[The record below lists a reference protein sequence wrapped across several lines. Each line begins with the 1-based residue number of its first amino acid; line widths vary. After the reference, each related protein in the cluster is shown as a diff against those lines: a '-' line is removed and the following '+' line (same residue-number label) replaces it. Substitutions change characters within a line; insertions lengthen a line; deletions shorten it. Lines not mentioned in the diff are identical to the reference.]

1 MINLARD
8 RNLQTSTVSFR
19 GAIPEAETRDRVLS
33 GAEAARLFPLFPD
46 WLRRLAEVARE
57 TALSEGDMIRLT
69 DEMIDTEQGVIVPAG
84 GRIKTH
90 VRQIAPLTDRVT
102 EILQEIAAE
111 RRQTKVRNVHGLVFT
126 RANGKAITK
135 DAIAATMR
143 RVCRDAGV
151 KNFRFHD
158 LRHCAK
164 TNWAK
169 QGIGVDAAMLAA
181 GHKSVQMHQ
190 RYVHLQSRD
199 IAKAFGIVEKC
210 SRDVPKENPTEQA
223 QAVSN

>member
-1 MINLARD
+1 
-8 RNLQTSTVSFR
+8 
-19 GAIPEAETRDRVLS
+19 
-33 GAEAARLFPLFPD
+33 
-46 WLRRLAEVARE
+46 
-57 TALSEGDMIRLT
+57 MIRLT
-69 DEMIDTEQGVIVPAG
+69 DEMIDTEQGVIVPTG

-90 VRQIAPLTDRVT
+90 VRQIAPLTVRVT
-102 EILQEIAAE
+102 EVLQEIAAE
-111 RRQTKVRNVHGLVFT
+111 RRRTKVRNVHGLVFT

-135 DAIAATMR
+135 DAITAIMR

-181 GHKSVQMHQ
+181 GHKSVQITSAMSTYRVGHCKSVRDSGKMFPRCSQ
-190 RYVHLQSRD
+190 GKSHRASASR
-199 IAKAFGIVEKC
+199 K
-210 SRDVPKENPTEQA
+210 
-223 QAVSN
+223 

>member
-135 DAIAATMR
+135 DAITAFSLR
-143 RVCRDAGV
+143 RCPSRQAVLKTDVHSVDREFKSRPPRQHTQRSG
-151 KNFRFHD
+151 KN
-158 LRHCAK
+158 
-164 TNWAK
+164 
-169 QGIGVDAAMLAA
+169 
-181 GHKSVQMHQ
+181 KSVEDLGKESAGQVRTDADHPTT
-190 RYVHLQSRD
+190 
-199 IAKAFGIVEKC
+199 AFGLKVKLFNVKLGVCGE
-210 SRDVPKENPTEQA
+210 RRGRA
-223 QAVSN
+223 QS